1 MLAIITDFQALALC
15 QRKKWVHGIHISFPN
30 QRMFLQTG
38 DSEVYTPPDKAVIAS
53 LAFHPTDHVLLIAT
67 CNKLYFWSWD
77 QAEPFACVQTAS
89 AEEKVRYS
97 FCKILLFSLIET
109 KKSGKSFVF

>member
-1 MLAIITDFQALALC
+1 MNVGHHNRLEADVSSISPLSE
-15 QRKKWVHGIHISFPN
+15 RKMGAWNSHLVSFPN

-89 AEEKVRYS
+89 AEEKVRYY
-97 FCKILLFSLIET
+97 FCKI
-109 KKSGKSFVF
+109 VFILVGTNK